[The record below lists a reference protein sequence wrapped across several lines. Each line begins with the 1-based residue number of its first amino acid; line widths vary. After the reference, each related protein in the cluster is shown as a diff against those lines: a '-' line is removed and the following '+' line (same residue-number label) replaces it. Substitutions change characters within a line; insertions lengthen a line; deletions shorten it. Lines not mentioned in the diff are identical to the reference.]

1 MLTPED
7 LIRLPCTPDL
17 TSAGIA
23 YACRSLAYTYDR
35 MGGSPAKRLRRIVA
49 GIMVELAFR
58 RHLSDENIP
67 FDLLGATPFTDP
79 DRYDVA
85 LGGRRCDIKS
95 FLIHHKKTIRLIRA
109 QPVRLLEAEAL
120 VPVDQFSSEH
130 LSDEDLY
137 IFAFLTA
144 LVTSNK
150 EELQR
155 AQAAEQPV
163 FFIYT
168 LPEHWA
174 RPRLWRPLGRLAM
187 KAEVETLLTLQVGG
201 QGEDRKFQEAEV
213 VLSPG
218 ERVLLT
224 GDWHAVSYLSGSAL
238 PPGRVGIHSPALEE
252 TCLVRPHTWANIWV
266 YGMEI
271 ILAGYMTRG
280 EFRRQA
286 RHIPGGSRVFQ
297 YPRTRTDNMA
307 VPVSN
312 LYPLSDLFVRAQNWA
327 QQFGRRVS

>member
-1 MLTPED
+1 MLSPTD
-7 LIRLPCTPDL
+7 LIHLPCTSDL
-17 TSAGIA
+17 TPAGIT
-23 YACRSLAYTYDR
+23 YACRSLAYTFDR
-35 MGGSPAKRLRRIVA
+35 MGGSPANRLRRIVA

-58 RHLSDENIP
+58 RHLSNESIP

-95 FLIHHKKTIRLIRA
+95 FLIHRREHIRLTRSRPA
-109 QPVRLLEAEAL
+109 RLLEAEAL

-137 IFAFLTA
+137 IFGFLAA
-144 LVTSNK
+144 LITPRK
-150 EELQR
+150 EDLQR

-163 FFIYT
+163 FFIHA

-174 RPRLWRPLGRLAM
+174 RPRLWRPLGGLVM
-187 KAEVETLLTLQVGG
+187 KAEVETPLTLQVGG
-201 QGEDRKFQEAEV
+201 QGEDRKFKEAEV

-218 ERVLLT
+218 ERVPLT

-238 PPGRVGIHSPALEE
+238 PPGRVGIHSSVLEK
-252 TCLVRPHTWANIWV
+252 TYLVQPHEWENIWV
-266 YGMEI
+266 YGIGI

-286 RHIPGGSRVFQ
+286 RRIPVGSRVFQ
-297 YPRTRTDNMA
+297 YSRTRTDNMA
-307 VPVSN
+307 VPVSS
-312 LYPLSDLFVRAQNWA
+312 LHPLSDLFVRAQNWA
-327 QQFGRRVS
+327 QQLGRRAG